1 MMTPEEMLLSIKQT
15 IRTHLSDPSYR
26 LFLFGSRATGTARKF
41 SDVDVGI
48 EGRTPVSPT
57 ALANIQE
64 ALEESDIPCN
74 VDIVDFSQTSDR
86 FRSFAKKYALPL

>member
-1 MMTPEEMLLSIKQT
+1 MTDATTLVFIKKT
-15 IRTHLSDPSYR
+15 LRNYLPDPSYR

-48 EGRTPVSPT
+48 EGRRPVSPT
-57 ALANIQE
+57 ALMNIQE
-64 ALEESDIPCN
+64 ALEESDIPYK

-86 FRSFAKKYALPL
+86 FRSFAKKYARPL